1 MILKKSC
8 KKGQAAALLLGVLVI
23 SGAVAKKGLEKFFG
37 PGADIFIIQLLKHP
51 TEVGA
56 LVPCSTFVAYEITA
70 SIREQRQKNPD
81 KPLRILEVGAGNG
94 IFTSQIL
101 KEAPEDSHIDV
112 IEINADFCKILQK
125 RFGSIPSVSIYQ
137 IDILQFKPAE
147 KYDII
152 ISALPFNIFQDE
164 FLSNIFNHYEAL
176 IVKGGSLSY
185 FEYCAL
191 MNIKKIFL
199 PSKELTLL
207 EKKLSIISNFR
218 EKYLKKSVKVLANV
232 PPVYVH
238 HLDF

>member
-1 MILKKSC
+1 MFYKKSC
-8 KKGQAAALLLGVLVI
+8 KKGQAAALLLGILVI
-23 SGAVAKKGLEKFFG
+23 SGAVAKKGLEKIFG
-37 PGADIFIIQLLKHP
+37 PRADIFIIQLVKHP

-56 LVPCSTFVAYEITA
+56 LVPCSKFVAYEITA

-94 IFTSQIL
+94 IFTSQII
-101 KEAPEDSHIDV
+101 KEAPENSHIDV
-112 IEINADFCKILQK
+112 IEINTDFCELLRNQ
-125 RFGSIPSVSIYQ
+125 FAHLPNLFVHE
-137 IDILQFKPAE
+137 IDVLQFNPSLQ
-147 KYDII
+147 YDVI

-164 FLSNIFNHYEAL
+164 FLSNIFNHYKAL

-199 PSKELTLL
+199 PSKELMLL